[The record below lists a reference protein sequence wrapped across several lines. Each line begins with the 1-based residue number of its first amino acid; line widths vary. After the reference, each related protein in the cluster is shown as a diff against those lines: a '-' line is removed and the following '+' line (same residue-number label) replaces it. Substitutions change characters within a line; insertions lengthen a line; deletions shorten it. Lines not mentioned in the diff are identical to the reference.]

1 MLFFCRNFLST
12 SFKHKTTQPT
22 TEKAL
27 KFKIRRIKRKI
38 PLWYG
43 NKNISKCKFAYIG
56 MPFAYMKTA
65 IKVDYATFMAVF
77 LVKVAC
83 GNFN

>member
-1 MLFFCRNFLST
+1 MEY
-12 SFKHKTTQPT
+12 KTIPPT

-27 KFKIRRIKRKI
+27 KFKIRQIKRKI
-38 PLWYG
+38 PLRYDRD
-43 NKNISKCKFAYIG
+43 NICKCKYTYIG

-65 IKVDYATFMAVF
+65 IKVNDVTFMAVF
-77 LVKVAC
+77 LVKVAS